1 MKKQF
6 SLCLSA
12 FLAIAF
18 LMTALPL
25 RVGAAS
31 SVSEVITTIAN
42 YLNA

>member
-25 RVGAAS
+25 ARRRSIVGFRGD
-31 SVSEVITTIAN
+31 N
-42 YLNA
+42 NR